1 MSTDIDVFKFE
12 STYYPSGDPH
22 TTPRMDEEDPWEK
35 LSVLFLG
42 LVQMERTV
50 LFKDKPVKDEED
62 ALYYKHE
69 LYKIIVD
76 VNECEQELWEGCYV
90 CRDGWI
96 RTEAL

>member
-1 MSTDIDVFKFE
+1 
-12 STYYPSGDPH
+12 
-22 TTPRMDEEDPWEK
+22 
-35 LSVLFLG
+35 
-42 LVQMERTV
+42 MERTV